1 MHRSK
6 VTCLRRWLK
15 KNKMRQ
21 EKMGSMLCSKL
32 VLISEKVSFIM
43 FNKYKLICLWLYS
56 LEN

>member
-6 VTCLRRWLK
+6 VPCLRRWLK

-32 VLISEKVSFIM
+32 VLISEKLSFIM
-43 FNKYKLICLWLYS
+43 FNKYNLI
-56 LEN
+56 